1 MKMNMKW
8 MLVTL
13 VGYAFFMVVSVLLY
27 ISGRKQKKETINA
40 LKSQLQTQDPVVGVV
55 ISLTFERE
63 LNTQTKMVRA
73 RVEYGAEQYYASV
86 PPGTKVGDQVQI
98 LLHSAYAIHSSFRDD
113 PLHALS
119 FAGNSNPGSNKRES
133 LTPMFMFLGTLSF
146 AACICIIAAIANYNP
161 LVNVSE
167 TSARQ
172 QVKRK

>member
-1 MKMNMKW
+1 

-55 ISLTFERE
+55 ISLTFVRE

-98 LLHSAYAIHSSFRDD
+98 LLSAPAGTADPAYAIHSSFRDD

-119 FAGNSNPGSNKRES
+119 FAGNSNPGLNKRES